1 MAEQSLLLPSLMR
14 CWMASTALVPTSTQ
28 GGSRESTLTLIEWIK
43 SRRGV
48 EQADILAAFRASW
61 VSEGYRP
68 VRAALDT
75 GLIERSD
82 VHALITERQQ
92 VIYLDSSDI
101 DPAAAS
107 LLGVERSERLQALCK
122 GWDTETDDLIVV
134 TAREPTSVVRS
145 EVEDVLSPTLVSW
158 KIASQSALASCID
171 SLSILLSDGQGDDDD
186 FNSGEKRSEALK
198 NYEQLVGDLASPISR
213 AMQKAIAQAIGK
225 NASDIHVE
233 TVTRRG
239 RVSVDVRFR
248 INGEMTHH
256 ASYVLAVGA
265 GIINRFR
272 IASKMSMDSTKP
284 DDGHVAIALPGSEA
298 HFDLRVH
305 YDPLNVGSAVVV
317 RVLAQNRDALEDLP
331 SIFPVSESPLLKQLR
346 SLIHRP
352 DGILLVAGR
361 TGDGK
366 STTMAAILSEVCKPN
381 KKVVTAEQPVEYHIP
396 GAQQVQV
403 AEDQGGGHAFAA
415 ALRGFMRADPDVI
428 MVGEVRDEST
438 AEMVVRAAQTGHAV
452 ISTIHVRDAAA
463 AAQRLFELGGASP
476 SALADTLIG
485 VLAQRLVRVVC
496 PCVIPS
502 VPEAEVVVS
511 ENYPGCGSCSGGWAG
526 RKAVAELLIVTPSVR
541 EAIVNG
547 ADPQRVR
554 EAGQMRGFREHLRV
568 LLQKRQTTRAEVYN
582 QFGPILDGD
591 PRDGDRPSATLVRD
605 GAETAAPD
613 RVEPPPTS
621 VAMVPPPPT
630 PLPPAPAV
638 EAPSGVVDIDGSTP
652 AGVTT
657 RNATREAS

>member
-1 MAEQSLLLPSLMR
+1 
-14 CWMASTALVPTSTQ
+14 MASTALVPTSTQ
-28 GGSRESTLTLIEWIK
+28 AKSRESTYTLIEWIK

-48 EQADILAAFRASW
+48 EQADILAAFLASW
-61 VSEGYRP
+61 ESEGYRP
-68 VRAALDT
+68 VRAALDR
-75 GLIERSD
+75 GLIETSD
-82 VHALITERQQ
+82 VHALITEQQ
-92 VIYLDSSDI
+92 QAIHLDIGDI
-101 DPAAAS
+101 DPLAAV

-122 GWDTETDDLIVV
+122 GWDPETDDLIVV
-134 TAREPTSVVRS
+134 TAREPTSVARS
-145 EVEDVLSPTLVSW
+145 EVEDVLSPTRVSW

-171 SLSILLSDGQGDDDD
+171 SLGILLSGGQDDDD
-186 FNSGEKRSEALK
+186 DTLNLGEKRSEALK
-198 NYEQLVGDLASPISR
+198 SYEQLVGDLASPISR

-256 ASYVLAVGA
+256 ASYVLTVGA
-265 GIINRFR
+265 GMINRFR
-272 IASKMSMDSTKP
+272 IASKMSMDATKP
-284 DDGHVAIALPGSEA
+284 DDGHVEIALPGSEA

-305 YDPLNVGSAVVV
+305 YDPLHVGAAVVV

-366 STTMAAILSEVCKPN
+366 STTMAAILSEVCQPN

-403 AEDQGGGHAFAA
+403 AEDKEDGHSFAA

-438 AEMVVRAAQTGHAV
+438 AEMAVRAAQTGHAV

-463 AAQRLFELGGASP
+463 APQRLLELGGASP

-485 VLAQRLVRVVC
+485 VLAQRLIRVVC

-502 VPEAEVVVS
+502 AKGAAVVVP
-511 ENYPGCGSCSGGWAG
+511 ENYPGCGSCNGGWAG

-541 EAIVNG
+541 EAIVRG
-547 ADPQRVR
+547 ADPQRIRGV
-554 EAGQMRGFREHLRV
+554 GQMRGFVDHLRV
-568 LLQKRQTTRAEVYN
+568 LLQKCQTTRGEVEDK
-582 QFGPILDGD
+582 FGPILDGGSSEG
-591 PRDGDRPSATLVRD
+591 DGSSASLREG
-605 GAETAAPD
+605 GAEMDELTD
-613 RVEPPPTS
+613 VEPSSASPDMVPPS
-621 VAMVPPPPT
+621 PPPLPPAMVPPSPL
-630 PLPPAPAV
+630 LPPAPAV
-638 EAPSGVVDIDGSTP
+638 EAMGGIRDVGDGISAGVV
-652 AGVTT
+652 AH
-657 RNATREAS
+657 NATREAS